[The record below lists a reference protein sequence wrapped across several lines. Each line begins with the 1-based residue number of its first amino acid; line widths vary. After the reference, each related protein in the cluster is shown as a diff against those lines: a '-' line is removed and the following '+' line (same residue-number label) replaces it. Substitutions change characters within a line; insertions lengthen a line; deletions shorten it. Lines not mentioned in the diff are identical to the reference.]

1 MYIFTEIKEK
11 PKKYLF
17 ILICSFLIFTLLSGI
32 FFTEYDRLM
41 YIYPN
46 SKGYPEAHYIGHT
59 YSLTGKPIAKITESR
74 LFNDNI
80 YIGKGEYRGKYRR
93 ECYACKSGHYYKGE
107 KQLLINFPIVFGIA
121 TPASLVSTWIIGST
135 VAQKRKKESQ
145 QARLLRRDMD

>member
-46 SKGYPEAHYIGHT
+46 SKGYPLAHYIGHT

-74 LFNDNI
+74 HFN
-80 YIGKGEYRGKYRR
+80 GKYYRG
-93 ECYACKSGHYYKGE
+93 CYACKSGHYYKGE

-121 TPASLVSTWIIGST
+121 TPASLVSTWIIGSV
-135 VAQKRKKESQ
+135 VARKRKKKSQ
-145 QARLLRRDMD
+145 QGCLPRGGVD